1 MRHRLCKVIS
11 CDSGLERVQTAG
23 EAHPESKEC
32 VAIAFENEPDNW
44 HSHPRRSLPR
54 DPYTKLHL
62 PFASKVTGQHRP
74 PEILVMGIAHLQGHE
89 PGCQTLDW
97 IDHPFSD

>member
-44 HSHPRRSLPR
+44 HSHVRSSPPLSDTWKVEVDCVCAWEKAEEEPSAGSL
-54 DPYTKLHL
+54 YQA
-62 PFASKVTGQHRP
+62 ASTVC
-74 PEILVMGIAHLQGHE
+74 E
-89 PGCQTLDW
+89 
-97 IDHPFSD
+97 